1 MAARLDGKIALI
13 SGVSDGIGGAIARCF
28 ASEGASVV
36 CSGKQLDAVEAI
48 AAEIRTKGGQAL
60 ALELDVTVAEH
71 WRTAIQS
78 AVSDFGG
85 FDVLVNNAGLLLLAS
100 IAETSIDDFRRIHDV
115 NVGGVFLGLQA
126 AVAAMEP
133 GGVAGNGGSIINIS
147 SVAASTAATNHVAYG
162 SSKAAVSGITR
173 HAASECAANNSG
185 IRVNAICPGVVRT
198 AMLVNTPENRASVS
212 EKHPLGIGEPAD
224 VASAAMYLA
233 SDESRWVTG
242 AELTVDGG
250 YSIRP

>member
-1 MAARLDGKIALI
+1 MSARLDGKIALI

-28 ASEGASVV
+28 AS
-36 CSGKQLDAVEAI
+36 Q
-48 AAEIRTKGGQAL
+48 
-60 ALELDVTVAEH
+60 
-71 WRTAIQS
+71 RTAIQT
-78 AVSDFGG
+78 AVSNFGG

-100 IAETSIDDFRRIHDV
+100 IAETSIEDFRRIHDV
-115 NVGGVFLGLQA
+115 NVGGV
-126 AVAAMEP
+126 
-133 GGVAGNGGSIINIS
+133 
-147 SVAASTAATNHVAYG
+147 
-162 SSKAAVSGITR
+162 
-173 HAASECAANNSG
+173 SG

-224 VASAAMYLA
+224 VASGALYLA

>member
-1 MAARLDGKIALI
+1 MTVRLDGKVALI

-28 ASEGASVV
+28 ASG
-36 CSGKQLDAVEAI
+36 
-48 AAEIRTKGGQAL
+48 
-60 ALELDVTVAEH
+60 
-71 WRTAIQS
+71 RTAIQT

-85 FDVLVNNAGLLLLAS
+85 FDVLVNNAGLLLL
-100 IAETSIDDFRRIHDV
+100 
-115 NVGGVFLGLQA
+115 
-126 AVAAMEP
+126 
-133 GGVAGNGGSIINIS
+133 
-147 SVAASTAATNHVAYG
+147 ASTAATNHVAYG

-224 VASAAMYLA
+224 VASAALYLA